1 MKKIF
6 YSFSIS
12 VLLCSKI
19 CLAQTDT
26 IFSNN
31 EKTACNV
38 KEVTQDAVK
47 FTYPNEDLVN
57 IVYKNTIQKIVFK
70 SGRVQTFAEST
81 SFKKIESSND
91 YENVTISQVESE
103 IKGLYKIGDV
113 SAKAKGTTVYSNQE
127 KVKQRAYKKLKIE
140 AAMMGANIV
149 YLTAQRTE
157 GNKYGG
163 YYQSGSSAE
172 TNLTGIAYSNI
183 LPSYSDFE
191 KLMLNKTIFFAIL
204 DSHLWYSGT
213 DISQIEISKKFEI
226 NSIKNENGLIIING
240 VLEGEL
246 NCKVFRV
253 VSFNSE
259 SFNIFYQDKNMV
271 YNIKIKI

>member
-1 MKKIF
+1 
-6 YSFSIS
+6 
-12 VLLCSKI
+12 LLCSKI